1 MAALSVPGP
10 PMCIVS
16 PKAPRLQRVPR
27 GGETRPEAESD
38 STRVTLPG
46 HAGTCRDPVLPGTSL
61 ARGLAPHFPEPWASA
76 GRPARP
82 LLCGACQEA
91 GAANDLFF
99 WAKGA
104 IWSERPQLWNQNNK
118 NKNSKDFWAAW
129 IREPTA
135 PGGAADS
142 LESKQVGQESGGPH
156 PAPCS
161 DLRGGYLQA
170 PTTHFP
176 AAETKAQNDRVTFR
190 GHTASEGPS
199 QVGPSSVLQTQ
210 ACSWGLHTAHLGG
223 ALVIHFT
230 DERAALERGLCSQ
243 VTSSERPRQT
253 TQ

>member
-1 MAALSVPGP
+1 
-10 PMCIVS
+10 MCMVS
-16 PKAPRLQRVPR
+16 LKVQQLQCVPR

-38 STRVTLPG
+38 STRVTPPG

-61 ARGLAPHFPEPWASA
+61 ARGSAPHFPEPWASA

-142 LESKQVGQESGGPH
+142 LESKQGG
-156 PAPCS
+156 AGGRRALTLPCS
-161 DLRGGYLQA
+161 LTFMWVISKL
-170 PTTHFP
+170 PP
-176 AAETKAQNDRVTFR
+176 AIFYCRNQ
-190 GHTASEGPS
+190 
-199 QVGPSSVLQTQ
+199 SS
-210 ACSWGLHTAHLGG
+210 G
-223 ALVIHFT
+223 
-230 DERAALERGLCSQ
+230 
-243 VTSSERPRQT
+243 
-253 TQ
+253 